1 MQQSA
6 RLSDGGRAALWPHK
20 PHLSG
25 IRAQETAQMGTTNGL
40 CLARLQ
46 LTNEETEP
54 AAFPAPKTDSEELPP
69 EPRGALRY
77 EIKQPERLCGFS
89 QTTEARIEFYLNYK

>member
-1 MQQSA
+1 MQQST
-6 RLSDGGRAALWPHK
+6 RLSNGSRAALWPHK

-46 LTNEETEP
+46 LTNKETEP
-54 AAFPAPKTDSEELPP
+54 AAFPAPKTDSEKHQD
-69 EPRGALRY
+69 A
-77 EIKQPERLCGFS
+77 S
-89 QTTEARIEFYLNYK
+89 A